1 MATAIRLLRATELV
15 LKQRR
20 FLLILLVFLAAIV
33 FWAYTK
39 KNEPPKVPFIKVKR
53 ETLVS
58 TLITN
63 GKVEPL
69 TYASVRVDTAG
80 LVTNLSVKEGQRVTK
95 GALLAE
101 LSAPGLQAQLTAA
114 EARVEQAKAELDNI
128 ERGGRKADLVEIESS
143 LNRTKLDREAAQRE
157 YNALHRL
164 EAKQAA
170 TREQVEAARGKV
182 RQAELEIEGL
192 ERKRTALVVSS
203 DRAVAEAK
211 LREAQASV
219 QLARQRMAGAIIRS
233 PIAGVVYSVPVR
245 RGGYLNIGDLV
256 ANVGVLDRLRVRV
269 YVDEPELG
277 RVAVGLPV
285 NITWDAAPGRHWK
298 GLVEQMPAE
307 IQPLGTRQ
315 VGEVLCTIE
324 NPSHELVPG
333 TNVNAE
339 IQTSVVENA
348 LTIPKEALRRNPS
361 GFGVLALAGDTVHW
375 RSVKTGSSS
384 ISRVQVTDGAAEGD
398 GIALPTDFTLRDGD
412 RVAPVYP

>member
-1 MATAIRLLRATELV
+1 MKKRH
-15 LKQRR
+15 
-20 FLLILLVFLAAIV
+20 FLLILLLFLAAIV

-39 KNEPPKVPFIKVKR
+39 KNQPPRVPFTKVKR

-80 LVTNLSVKEGQRVTK
+80 IVANLPVKQGQRVAK

-101 LSAPGLQAQLTAA
+101 LNTPGLQAQLTAA
-114 EARVEQAKAELDNI
+114 QARVEQAKAELDNI
-128 ERGGRKADLVEIESS
+128 ERGGRKTDLVEIESS
-143 LNRTKLDREAAQRE
+143 LNRAKLDREAAVRE

-170 TREQVEAARGKV
+170 THEQVEAAHGKL
-182 RQAELEIEGL
+182 RQSELEIEGL
-192 ERKRTALVVSS
+192 ERKRAALVVSS

-211 LREAQASV
+211 LREAEASV
-219 QLARQRMAGAIIRS
+219 QLAHQRIAGTVIQS
-233 PIAGVVYSVPVR
+233 PIAGVVYSVPIR
-245 RGGYLNIGDLV
+245 LGAYLNVGDLV
-256 ANVGVLDRLRVRV
+256 ASVGVLDRLRVRV

-285 NITWDAAPGRHWK
+285 NINWDASPGQHWK
-298 GLVEQMPAE
+298 GVVEQMPAE

-315 VGEVLCTIE
+315 VGELLCTIE
-324 NPSHELVPG
+324 NPGHELVPG

-339 IQTSVVENA
+339 IQASVVPNA

-375 RSVKTGSSS
+375 RTVKTGSSS
-384 ISRVQVTDGAAEGD
+384 ISRVQIAEGVAEGD
-398 GIALPTDFTLRDGD
+398 SIALPTDFTLRDGD
-412 RVAPVYP
+412 KVSPAYP